1 MSETTAAVGRPV
13 PRREGGD
20 KVTGRARYT
29 DDLVVPGA
37 WYGKTVRSGIARGR
51 IRSITYDP
59 AFDWS
64 RVVVVTAQD
73 IPGDNVV
80 QLIRDDQPA
89 LAAAEIHHREEPI
102 LLVAAP
108 NRVTLEAAVA
118 AIRIDYDVLEPVF
131 DLAHATETYS
141 TIEISK

>member
-1 MSETTAAVGRPV
+1 MGDTSAAVGRPV

-29 DDLVVPGA
+29 DDLVVDGA
-37 WYGKTVRSGIARGR
+37 WYGKTIRSRIARGR

-59 AFDWS
+59 GFDFTQVT
-64 RVVVVTAQD
+64 VVSARD

-89 LAAAEIHHREEPI
+89 LATDESRHRACDLHRVRDAAAG
-102 LLVAAP
+102 L
-108 NRVTLEAAVA
+108 
-118 AIRIDYDVLEPVF
+118 
-131 DLAHATETYS
+131 
-141 TIEISK
+141 